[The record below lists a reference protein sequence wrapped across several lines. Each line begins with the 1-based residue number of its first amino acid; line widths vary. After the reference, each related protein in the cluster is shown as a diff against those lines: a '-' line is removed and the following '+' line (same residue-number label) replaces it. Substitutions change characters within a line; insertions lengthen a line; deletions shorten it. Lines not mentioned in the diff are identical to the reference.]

1 MKPSNILLNKNSD
14 SKIEIKLCD
23 FGIAGNLINSMAKTN
38 VGCKPYMAPERIEQ
52 RVGQGKSIVELQNL
66 AFIEFSEYGANSDI
80 WSLGISLVEMANGRH
95 PYSDTVGNAFHLL
108 KQIMTEPPPTLEQDE
123 RFSPHLVDFVN
134 QSLTVSFLIYTD
146 YGFLKMFFRK
156 NLKIEPHS
164 MIYLDTISWETSL
177 TILPSNPRRLF
188 SIITP

>member
-1 MKPSNILLNKNSD
+1 
-14 SKIEIKLCD
+14 
-23 FGIAGNLINSMAKTN
+23 
-38 VGCKPYMAPERIEQ
+38 MAPERIEQ

-146 YGFLKMFFRK
+146 YGFLKMFF
-156 NLKIEPHS
+156 
-164 MIYLDTISWETSL
+164 
-177 TILPSNPRRLF
+177 
-188 SIITP
+188 

>member
-1 MKPSNILLNKNSD
+1 
-14 SKIEIKLCD
+14 
-23 FGIAGNLINSMAKTN
+23 
-38 VGCKPYMAPERIEQ
+38 MAPERIEQ
-52 RVGQGKSIVELQNL
+52 RVGQGKSIMELDNL
-66 AFIEFSEYGANSDI
+66 MFIYFSEYGANSDI

-123 RFSPHLVDFVN
+123 RFSPLLVDFVN
-134 QSLTVSFLIYTD
+134 QSLTVSFRISTD
-146 YGFLKMFFRK
+146 WFLKVFFRK
-156 NLKIEPHS
+156 NLKIELHS

>member
-1 MKPSNILLNKNSD
+1 M
-14 SKIEIKLCD
+14 
-23 FGIAGNLINSMAKTN
+23 
-38 VGCKPYMAPERIEQ
+38 
-52 RVGQGKSIVELQNL
+52 
-66 AFIEFSEYGANSDI
+66 
-80 WSLGISLVEMANGRH
+80 GISLVEMANGRH

-123 RFSPHLVDFVN
+123 RFSPLLVDFVN
-134 QSLTVSFLIYTD
+134 QSLTVSFRISTD
-146 YGFLKMFFRK
+146 WFLKVFFRK
-156 NLKIEPHS
+156 NLKIELHS